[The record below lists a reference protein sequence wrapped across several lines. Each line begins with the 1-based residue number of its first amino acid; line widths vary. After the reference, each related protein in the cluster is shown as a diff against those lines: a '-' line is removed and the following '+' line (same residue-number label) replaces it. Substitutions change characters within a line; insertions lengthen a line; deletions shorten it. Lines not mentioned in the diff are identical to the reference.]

1 MAINNLAYM
10 ASPGT
15 LPKILSK
22 ICEATV
28 PENFNGDFLGTKLG
42 FKGGNQKS
50 FISWAKKCG
59 FLNSDGTPTQLYK
72 NFRNPSSRTESMA
85 EALRIGYSDAFE
97 RNEYANDLDRKN
109 FTKLISEITGNPHD
123 NSTVKNIVSSFFL
136 AKDFADFE
144 KKSSSADVPSDI
156 PIELESSQPKPQ
168 TKEIPHQS
176 SKKNLNLGLSY
187 TINLVLPKT
196 DDPAIYNAIF
206 KSLKENL
213 LNE

>member
-1 MAINNLAYM
+1 MAVNLAYM
-10 ASPGT
+10 SSPGT
-15 LPKILSK
+15 LPKILNK

-59 FLNSDGTPTQLYK
+59 LLNSDGTPTQLYK
-72 NFRNPSSRTESMA
+72 NFRNPSSRKESMA
-85 EALRIGYSDAFE
+85 SALKIGYSDAFE

-109 FTKLISEITGNPHD
+109 FTKLISEITGSPHD
-123 NSTVKNIVSSFFL
+123 NSTVKNIVSSFFF

-144 KKSSSADVPSDI
+144 TVSTNEDV
-156 PIELESSQPKPQ
+156 IEDAQ
-168 TKEIPHQS
+168 KEVKNSPPLQVKEHAPNPR
-176 SKKNLNLGLSY
+176 KNLNLGLSY